1 VSKRIG
7 TALTLAL
14 SGWEIYN
21 GNSPSKV
28 GIETAAGFV
37 VAAGVGAVAT
47 AASAPVWA
55 TAGATVLVGGAI
67 VWGVGKAY
75 ENTVPLRT
83 RERIDEGIKDA
94 ANWVGDKAYEGWK
107 SVFTN

>member
-1 VSKRIG
+1 M
-7 TALTLAL
+7 
-14 SGWEIYN
+14 
-21 GNSPSKV
+21 
-28 GIETAAGFV
+28 

-47 AASAPVWA
+47 AASAPVWV

-94 ANWVGDKAYEGWK
+94 ARHGLRRLEERVYQLK
-107 SVFTN
+107 SRRTHTFKVIQGVVV